1 MMTTSVDREQLELQV
16 IQYLYGD
23 MDSEGREKF
32 EQLLA
37 SNPDVQSMLE
47 EEQRFDSAFPHG
59 IQPRIDE
66 ERLQGNRWLLRQ
78 NLQKELRP
86 RFSIQQWVKGL
97 TERPLTVAFQGAAMA
112 MTFVL
117 GVMVSGPGL
126 QQADPTSANPTSIV
140 SSTQDVELINASTPL
155 SLINEDDYEIYQMTV
170 NSYDA
175 ASGDID
181 LTFSLASETR
191 VSGNVAD
198 QSVHQLMAVALQND
212 IDSASRLD
220 TINALQPVVSG
231 DQVFEALIYVLT
243 NDQNPGVRYQAV
255 QSLVA
260 LSDQERVRDALRF
273 ALSEDVNPGVRVEA
287 FNALASYRDEETLN
301 IFRQKMEA
309 DSNEYIRTQSRVI
322 IEELNVQ
329 EDTSPVL

>member
-1 MMTTSVDREQLELQV
+1 MTTAVDKEQLEFQM

-23 MDSEGREKF
+23 MDGEARAQF

-37 SNPDVQSMLE
+37 SDPVLQAMLD
-47 EEQRFDSAFPHG
+47 EEQGFNSAFPVG
-59 IQPRIDE
+59 MQPFIDE
-66 ERLQGNRWLLRQ
+66 ERVQGNRWLLRQ
-78 NLQKELRP
+78 NLQKAARP
-86 RFSIQQWVKGL
+86 GFSIRNWIQGL
-97 TERPLTVAFQGAAMA
+97 MERPLTLVFQGAAMA

-117 GVMVSGPGL
+117 GILVAGAGGESALPTLNRPANMV
-126 QQADPTSANPTSIV
+126 AA
-140 SSTQDVELINASTPL
+140 ATPL
-155 SLINEDDYEIYQMTV
+155 SLVDEDDYEIFQMTV

-175 ASGDID
+175 ASGAID
-181 LTFSLASETR
+181 LTFALASETR
-191 VSGNVAD
+191 IRGNVAD

-231 DQVFEALIYVLT
+231 DQVYEALIYVLT

-260 LSDQERVRDALRF
+260 LSDQERVRDALRY

-301 IFRQKMEA
+301 VFRQKMEA
-309 DSNEYIRTQSRVI
+309 DSNEYIRAQARMIV
-322 IEELNVQ
+322 EEVDIPDDAQQL
-329 EDTSPVL
+329 L

>member
-1 MMTTSVDREQLELQV
+1 MTTSVDREQLELQV

-23 MDSEGREKF
+23 MDSEDRDKF

-47 EEQRFDSAFPHG
+47 EEQRFDSAFPLG
-59 IQPRIDE
+59 IQPQINE

-86 RFSIQQWVKGL
+86 SFSIQQWIRGL

-117 GVMVSGPGL
+117 GVMVSGSGS
-126 QQADPTSANPTSIV
+126 QQTNPASLV
-140 SSTQDVELINASTPL
+140 SSAQEGEFVNASTPL

-175 ASGDID
+175 TSGDID

-301 IFRQKMEA
+301 VFRQKMEA